1 MLKALRGG
9 CTSYVLGWFRISLRD
24 SWWSEWGSSDGRS
37 YIPEDYLSILQKD
50 QLGRDELVEL
60 QLMLS
65 SLRGSSLQSLF
76 LEDPVQLFLGW
87 QILLSQDMVTV
98 FILQKVDVHIYD
110 GLFEKS
116 WFTTF
121 QVRIDTSLCSQVIL
135 WLVLLHPDSKETLSG
150 GFSMLEIFYEI
161 YFWDLWDSRSE
172 DSEYYAAWEGV
183 LFRTWPLDFRIED
196 AGFTIGF
203 RFSDYLFEGNFNP
216 AWSNQ
221 CSAIW
226 LLGSWYLVW
235 MSQRSIW
242 SYR

>member
-1 MLKALRGG
+1 
-9 CTSYVLGWFRISLRD
+9 
-24 SWWSEWGSSDGRS
+24 
-37 YIPEDYLSILQKD
+37 
-50 QLGRDELVEL
+50 
-60 QLMLS
+60 MLS